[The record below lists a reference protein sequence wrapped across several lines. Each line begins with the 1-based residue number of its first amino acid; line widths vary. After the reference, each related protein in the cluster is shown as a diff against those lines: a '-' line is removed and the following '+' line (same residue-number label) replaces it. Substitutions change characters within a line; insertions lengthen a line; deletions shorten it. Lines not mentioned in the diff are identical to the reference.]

1 MQELKGRQYALST
14 VVSHPPWMNNIMNL
28 AVACFQ
34 FGKLFSLS
42 EIANDLIVEIKFIK
56 SYISL
61 LLDVF
66 V

>member
-1 MQELKGRQYALST
+1 
-14 VVSHPPWMNNIMNL
+14 MNL

-56 SYISL
+56 SYIPL